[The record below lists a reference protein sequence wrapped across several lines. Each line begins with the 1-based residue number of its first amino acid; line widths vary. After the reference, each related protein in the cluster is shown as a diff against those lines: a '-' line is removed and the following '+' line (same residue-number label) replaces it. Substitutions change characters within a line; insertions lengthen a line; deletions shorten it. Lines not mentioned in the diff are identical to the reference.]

1 MKPGIKIIAILFLA
15 AGLFAGTMGCN
26 TFEGMGKDIQSA
38 GESIE
43 EEASD

>member
-1 MKPGIKIIAILFLA
+1 MRPWIKIIATLFLA
-15 AGLFAGTMGCN
+15 VGLFAGTVGCN
-26 TFEGMGKDIQSA
+26 TFEGMGEDIQSA